1 MLWKFTNLN
10 KHGQLRSRVVYS
22 EGALTIGQGFGP
34 FVAARRFR
42 YQSRS
47 PYFGILTSPVD
58 GKKYL
63 TPDWIEVLTETTVQD
78 CYYEAPEVPK
88 EKPQKWT
95 FKSESS
101 DKEYVVRRGATG
113 NLTCNCWGF
122 IAHKKCK
129 HVKKVSGEV
138 GDKG

>member
-1 MLWKFTNLN
+1 MLWRFTNYN
-10 KHGQLRSRVVYS
+10 KHGQLRSRIVYS

-34 FVAARRFR
+34 FVGVSRFR

-47 PYFGILTSPVD
+47 PYHGLFISPVD

-63 TPDWIEVLTETTVQD
+63 TPDWIEVLPETTYADVF
-78 CYYEAPEVPK
+78 YEAPEEPK

-95 FKSESS
+95 FKSDSS
-101 DKEYVVRRGATG
+101 DKEYVVRRNAIG

-138 GDKG
+138 GYKG

>member
-1 MLWKFTNLN
+1 MLWRFTNYN
-10 KHGQLRSRVVYS
+10 KHGHLRSRIVYA

-34 FVAARRFR
+34 FVGVSRFR

-47 PYFGILTSPVD
+47 PYFGLLTSSVT

-63 TPDWIEVLTETTVQD
+63 TPDWIEVLPETAIED

-95 FKSESS
+95 FQSDSS
-101 DKEYVVRRGATG
+101 DKEYVVRRNAIGK
-113 NLTCNCWGF
+113 LTCNCWGF
-122 IAHKKCK
+122 IAHRNCK